1 MNSDKS
7 VKGYELEEMSFL
19 QLQEL
24 NSNNIENAKQMQ
36 ESEIDKSSNNS
47 NFLSIIGKA
56 IIYAIVAIGSL
67 YLMIFAEIF
76 SSSGKPKKKTKRK
89 YYYTRRKGW
98 Y

>member
-24 NSNNIENAKQMQ
+24 NSCNNENDQ
-36 ESEIDKSSNNS
+36 EKHEEIKEQNNS
-47 NFLSIIGKA
+47 SFLSIIGKA
-56 IIYAIVAIGSL
+56 IIYAIAAIGSL